1 MTRECAKC
9 GHRNCNHSYLEATGL
24 TVDDRKYT
32 PEGYLIDDSGLFKSK
47 PSVDTII
54 AIIERRIEEFFQE
67 QNKWRGK
74 ATELF
79 DTAWDKRVALQ
90 ELLTEIQALKEDKCQ
105 N

>member
-24 TVDDRKYT
+24 TVDDRKFT

-54 AIIERRIEEFFQE
+54 AIIERRIAQHKLKETYE
-67 QNKWRGK
+67 NDVRLY
-74 ATELF
+74 ELE
-79 DTAWDKRVALQ
+79 D
-90 ELLTEIQALKEDKCQ
+90 LLTEIQNLKEDKWTTS
-105 N
+105 